1 MLRSYI
7 ERIIW
12 GKNDTPWMQCLKPIL
27 YLLSLIYGAIV
38 KMRIFLYRYGFL
50 HTKSLPCK
58 VVSLGN
64 ITIGGTGKTPM
75 AIWLAE
81 FLTSKDIK
89 VAILS
94 RGYRGTASHTVNTV
108 SNGHDVFSR
117 PHDVGDEPILMARRL
132 KGVPVLAGQNRFKAG
147 QQAISHFG
155 AKVLILDDGFQHMAL
170 KRDMD
175 FVLLDAANPMGNGYL
190 LPRGPLREPAS
201 HLKRVHAFILTRCD
215 QARNIEKTTSTLA
228 NTFPKIPIFK
238 SVHRPYKLCTLGED
252 TLIDAGVLSGKR
264 ILAFSGIAN
273 AHAFMTMLKSI
284 GLNVVQFKEYPDHH
298 NYLRKE
304 LQHIQSEALALG
316 VEAIIT
322 TEKDVVR
329 IEDRWPNKLPLS
341 FLAINMEFVD
351 EAFKN
356 FLMKQLKIGAN

>member
-1 MLRSYI
+1 MLRFYM

-12 GKNDTPWMQCLKPIL
+12 SKDDTPGMQGLKPIL
-27 YLLSLIYGAIV
+27 YLFSLIYGAIV
-38 KMRIFLYRYGFL
+38 KMRILLYRYGFL
-50 HTKSLPCK
+50 HAKSLPCK
-58 VVSLGN
+58 VISLGN

-81 FLTSKDIK
+81 FLTSEGIR

-94 RGYRGTASHTVNTV
+94 RGYRGTTSYPVNIV
-108 SNGHDVFSR
+108 SDGYHVFLR
-117 PHDVGDEPILMARRL
+117 PHDVGDEPVLMARRL
-132 KGVPVLAGQNRFKAG
+132 KGVPVVAGQNRFKAG
-147 QQAISHFG
+147 ECAISHFG
-155 AKVLILDDGFQHMAL
+155 AEILILDDGFQHMAL

-175 FVLLDAANPMGNGYL
+175 FVLLDATNPFANGYL

-201 HLKRVHAFILTRCD
+201 HLKRAHAFILTRCD
-215 QARNIEKTTSTLA
+215 QATNVEKTIRTLT
-228 NTFPKIPIFK
+228 NTFPKIPVFK

-252 TLIDAGVLSGKR
+252 TFLDVGVLSGKK

-273 AHAFMTMLKSI
+273 ARTFMAMLKSI
-284 GLNVVQFKEYPDHH
+284 GLNVVQFKEYPDH
-298 NYLRKE
+298 YYYSRKE
-304 LQHIQSEALALG
+304 LQQIQREALALN

-322 TEKDVVR
+322 TEKDIVR

-356 FLMKQLKIGAN
+356 FLIKHLKIRAN